1 MGVIV
6 SGDGSG
12 FDEELIDTDKTNS
25 ISARYI
31 RDIFNG
37 STHHKNGSLNGF
49 NVEII
54 FFTSNIV
61 GSHDSNFF
69 SGFDGTRE
77 DSSESEKS
85 RFISGRDH
93 FRDIHH
99 KYSIRITSFHG
110 FTSFIINRSFIKIFS
125 SISLSFSRG
134 R

>member
-1 MGVIV
+1 VGIFV
-6 SGDGSG
+6 SGDGTS
-12 FDEELIDTDKTNS
+12 FDEELIDSDKTNS
-25 ISARYI
+25 VSTWYI

-37 STHHKNGSLNGF
+37 STHHKNGSLNCF

-85 RFISGRDH
+85 RFISGGDH

-99 KYSIRITSFHG
+99 KYSIGVTRFHG
-110 FTSFIINRSFIKIFS
+110 FTGFIINRSFIKIFS

>member
-1 MGVIV
+1 VGIIII
-6 SGDGSG
+6 GDGTG
-12 FDEELIDTDKTNS
+12 FNEILINSDKSDSVSTRN
-25 ISARYI
+25 I
-31 RDIFNG
+31 RDIFDG

-85 RFISGRDH
+85 RFISGGDH

-99 KYSIRITSFHG
+99 KGTVGVTSFHG
-110 FTSFIINRSFIKIFS
+110 FTGFIINRSFVKIFS
-125 SISLSFSRG
+125 SISLGSSRG